1 MGPED
6 ILIATALGVWAI
18 HDFLLYQGRESS
30 EFLKEHLYPKP
41 SPKSYEV
48 TPETKS
54 SSSAPK
60 EETDKRSA

>member
-6 ILIATALGVWAI
+6 IFIATAWGVWAI

-30 EFLKEHLYPKP
+30 EFLKEHLYPKL
-41 SPKSYEV
+41 SHQSYEF
-48 TPETKS
+48 TSETNVS
-54 SSSAPK
+54 SCAPK